1 MIRVLV
7 LGAAAGGG
15 FPQWNSNS
23 EACRRARAGDPAARP
38 ATQASIAVSAD
49 DRRWFLINASPDLRE
64 QINRQPQLHPSEG
77 LRSSPI
83 AGVVLTNG
91 DVDAVA
97 GLLNL
102 RERTAFVIYGHR
114 RILEVLDRN
123 PIFQV
128 LAPDVV
134 RREPLS
140 LGEKIALRGPDG
152 TPSGLWLEAFAVPGK
167 VALYMEDA
175 AKGAGFGT
183 EEGDTIGLEIT
194 DEAERARVLFVA
206 NCARVDETVRA
217 RCAGASLLL
226 FDGTLWRDEEMISR
240 GEGRKTGQR
249 MGHVSMSGEAGSMAA
264 LAGLDIGRRVFIHIN
279 NTNPALLADSPE
291 RAEIEAAGWAVAYD
305 GMELTLA

>member
-1 MIRVLV
+1 MLHILV

-49 DRRWFLINASPDLRE
+49 GRRWFLINASPDLRE

-134 RREPLS
+134 RREALS

-152 TPSGLWLEAFAVPGK
+152 TPSGLSLEAFAVPGK
-167 VALYMEDA
+167 VALYLEDA

-194 DEAERARVLFVA
+194 DEAESARVLFVA

-226 FDGTLWRDEEMISR
+226 FDGTLWRDEEMIAR

-264 LAGLDIGRRVFIHIN
+264 LAGLDIARRVFIHIN